1 MTCVCSSVVLYIR
14 TFYRCFFV
22 FIKIVSRKVCWKMKL
37 DFVFE
42 SFTNSS
48 FFQKDWNVWMKFP
61 LKTYLT
67 FEFIFKCSTIHP
79 KSVQVWWYWIRI
91 IKPSNRKNTWFI
103 SLQLNRWKTAKETA
117 FFSSNR
123 KYMRSDYRL
132 LHEKAPIHHRS
143 KENLIEWIYKLDEL
157 GETANIK
164 VTGITNELLW
174 IIYLQ

>member
-48 FFQKDWNVWMKFP
+48 FFQKDWNVWMGIS

-123 KYMRSDYRL
+123 KYMRSVTMTIGYYTKK
-132 LHEKAPIHHRS
+132 HPFI
-143 KENLIEWIYKLDEL
+143 IEAKRIWLNEF
-157 GETANIK
+157 
-164 VTGITNELLW
+164 TNW
-174 IIYLQ
+174 MH